1 MLIQCIVDNCQKVIK
16 SNTSYLSCAFLLVG
30 IFPHPSFVTDSE
42 IIEYGFIII
51 LCREASVSEIAVN
64 MPPLAQATVVK
75 QFQLVSDD
83 EWYNATTQA
92 LLEHDE
98 PPHASIAILEGVYL
112 LETNMEVEDIF
123 QRM

>member
-1 MLIQCIVDNCQKVIK
+1 MVL
-16 SNTSYLSCAFLLVG
+16 G
-30 IFPHPSFVTDSE
+30 
-42 IIEYGFIII
+42 
-51 LCREASVSEIAVN
+51 REAGVCEIAVN
-64 MPPLAQATVVK
+64 TPPLAQATVIE

-83 EWYNATTQA
+83 EWYNATAQA

-98 PPHASIAILEGVYL
+98 ASHAAIAILEGVYL